1 MQLRT
6 ETGVKKSKTHC
17 FLGKIL
23 IKSSDITNI
32 AVDFA
37 YPSSRGK
44 WSKDPN
50 IRVTIFRL
58 KNTFT

>member
-1 MQLRT
+1 MHLRP
-6 ETGVKKSKTHC
+6 ETADKKSKTHC
-17 FLGKIL
+17 FLGKML

-32 AVDFA
+32 AVDLA
-37 YPSSRGK
+37 YPLSRGK

>member
-1 MQLRT
+1 MHSIS
-6 ETGVKKSKTHC
+6 ETAGKKRKTHC

-23 IKSSDITNI
+23 NRLSDITNI

-37 YPSSRGK
+37 YPSGRAK

>member
-1 MQLRT
+1 MQLRK
-6 ETGVKKSKTHC
+6 ETTGKKSKTHC
-17 FLGKIL
+17 FLGKTL

-32 AVDFA
+32 AVNFA

>member
-1 MQLRT
+1 MHLRP
-6 ETGVKKSKTHC
+6 ETASKKSKTHR

-23 IKSSDITNI
+23 IKSSNITNI

>member
-6 ETGVKKSKTHC
+6 ETTGKKSKTHC

-32 AVDFA
+32 AVNLA
-37 YPSSRGK
+37 YSPSRGK